1 MTEIFGDFDVDL
13 PASREFLTIEFSPS
27 SLPIQKLWKNN
38 GLSADFMADYF
49 ATFFPTEEES
59 DGNGEAHQAEVKDAV
74 SYIANELLE
83 NAMKYGESDPTF
95 SVSLTLQLHKDRLV
109 FLTRNSISTMDRGDF
124 SAAIARIIEA
134 EDLGELYEEALLDE
148 SGKSGLGFVTMILNY
163 GATLGWRF
171 EDTEKDGLSL
181 VTTMV
186 QIAV

>member
-1 MTEIFGDFDVDL
+1 MTEIFGDFEVGL

-59 DGNGEAHQAEVKDAV
+59 DGREVAHQAEVKDAV

-83 NAMKYGESDPTF
+83 NAMKYGEADPTF

-109 FLTRNSISTMDRGDF
+109 FLTRNSISTVDRSEF
-124 SAAIARIIEA
+124 SAAIAHIVST
-134 EDLGELYEEALLDE
+134 EDLGSLYEEALLDE
-148 SGKSGLGFVTMILNY
+148 SGKSGLGFLTMIMNY
-163 GATLGWRF
+163 GAVLGWQF
-171 EDTEKDGLSL
+171 EGTDKEGLSL

-186 QIAV
+186 QVAV

>member
-1 MTEIFGDFDVDL
+1 MMEIFGDFAVDL

-59 DGNGEAHQAEVKDAV
+59 DGNGEAYQAEIKDAV

-109 FLTRNSISTMDRGDF
+109 FLTRNSISKLDRSDF
-124 SAAIARIIEA
+124 CAAIARIVAA
-134 EDLGELYEEALLDE
+134 EDLGSLYEEALLDE

-163 GATLGWRF
+163 GASLGWKF
-171 EDTEKDGLSL
+171 EDTAKEGLSL

-186 QIAV
+186 QVGV